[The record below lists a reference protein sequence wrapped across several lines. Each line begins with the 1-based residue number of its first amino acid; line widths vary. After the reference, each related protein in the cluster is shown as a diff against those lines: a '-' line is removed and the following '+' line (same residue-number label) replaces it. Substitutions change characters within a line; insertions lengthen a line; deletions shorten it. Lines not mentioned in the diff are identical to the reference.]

1 MNGLLD
7 YFKTLNQ
14 PNQQGLTFVDRA
26 SMNPLLQAGIGI
38 LANNTGN
45 YGQFAPTLA
54 KGLGY
59 GLQNVGQYK
68 QQLADNQDRQIQR
81 TLYGQQIDAQ
91 MKKAYGDK
99 DEDEIASG
107 IFKTVFQDA
116 GYDPETGGFLPVS
129 ADGQM
134 GTSPLSGTPITQDD
148 FTAPKPANPMDSILD
163 ELGWSAGRKKFFMSQ
178 YKADPKAAMKNLE
191 RSYIELDRSNR
202 KGKTEARDVLAKEK
216 AIAEA
221 MGIPV
226 GEYMK
231 QRFDKSGVNVTVQN
245 MLGEPKPVTLPDGS
259 QAFMQFPKG
268 GGAPVLVQGAFPAA
282 GDSEQMAAGYG
293 ERMAESEKIIRKVGE
308 KGNPTVATSIA
319 GSVLPGSAGRY
330 VQSKVMTNEQQ
341 MHRQAQEDWVRAKL
355 RKESGAVIADEEME
369 REIATYFP
377 KPGDTPQVIK
387 QKANARDV
395 AIQSMKKAAGPAGQ
409 RINAPTGTVRKYNPA
424 TGRIE

>member
-1 MNGLLD
+1 
-7 YFKTLNQ
+7 
-14 PNQQGLTFVDRA
+14 
-26 SMNPLLQAGIGI
+26 MNPLLQAGIGI

-45 YGQFAPTLA
+45 YGQFGPALA
-54 KGLGY
+54 KGVGY

-68 QQLADNQDRQIQR
+68 QQQADNQDRQMTR
-81 TLYGQQIDAQ
+81 LLYGQQVNAQ
-91 MKKAYGDK
+91 IKKAQQEAEEEAAAK
-99 DEDEIASG
+99 DEGRQWLASMN
-107 IFKTVFQDA
+107 IDVNN
-116 GYDPETGGFLPVS
+116 PGGFMAVSSTPQPIRSSPLP
-129 ADGQM
+129 AGQPLDLSGVVPDFGNNNPLSTM
-134 GTSPLSGTPITQDD
+134 DLTTSPPPQAPQTP
-148 FTAPKPANPMDSILD
+148 PVDSVLD
-163 ELGWSAGRKKFFMSQ
+163 ELGYTEGMKKMFYAHAKSNPQ
-178 YKADPKAAMKNLE
+178 KAMEK
-191 RSYIELDRSNR
+191 LDRETTDYIKAQR
-202 KGKTEARDVLAKEK
+202 KGRGEARDVLAKER
-216 AIAEA
+216 AIQAEIDKGTPLGKRLLA
-221 MGIPV
+221 RQ
-226 GEYMK
+226 E
-231 QRFDKSGVNVTVQN
+231 KSGVNLTVQN

-293 ERMAESEKIIRKVGE
+293 ERMAESEKIIRSVGE

-377 KPGDTPQVIK
+377 KPGDTQQVIQ
-387 QKANARDV
+387 QKAKARET
-395 AIQSMKKAAGPAGQ
+395 AIQGMKKAAGPAGQ